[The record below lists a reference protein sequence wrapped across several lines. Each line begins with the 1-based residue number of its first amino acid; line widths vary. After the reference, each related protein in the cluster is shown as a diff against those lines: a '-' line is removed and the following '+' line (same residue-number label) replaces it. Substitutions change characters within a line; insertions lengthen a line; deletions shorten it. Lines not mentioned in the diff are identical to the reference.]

1 MIPIALSYR
10 IIKNKNAYAQ
20 QERKLETLDI
30 ELYRE
35 KKEIQS
41 QYDAVSEGEDP
52 EEALREEIRKEL
64 LLSMEEERKVLLE
77 KAKEELEKE
86 REKALAQA
94 RNQGFEEGYMAGKE
108 EGYEETLAFRKNAI
122 TMMEE
127 AEVLSKEYL
136 DKNEEKIIQLSAR
149 IAERIVGETLQT
161 QEDSLMLLAR
171 PILQE
176 YGKTENVIVTCHPD
190 KVAFMKCQIPEIK
203 AMCPKAH
210 VLILQ
215 DKNLEENDILI
226 ENENQITDLSIR
238 KQIARFIELAT
249 E

>member
-10 IIKNKNAYAQ
+10 IIKNKNANAQ

-122 TMMEE
+122 TMLEE